1 MVTARA
7 EAHHWT
13 REEYEQL
20 VEAGAFDDWK
30 IELVE
35 GVLYDMTPQ
44 SARHSGAVQKVLR
57 ELQSIVSANGLLLRP
72 QMPLAVS
79 GESLP
84 EPDVAVVPD
93 DPEGDLYS
101 AAHPSRAM
109 LVVEVAEVADSSL
122 RYDREVKG
130 PSYSLGGVP
139 EYWIVNLLSS
149 QLEVYR
155 DPSGDRY
162 TNESVFT
169 TSDKISPLFAPGT
182 LISVSKLF
190 PKR

>member
-1 MVTARA
+1 MVTARV

-20 VEAGAFDDWK
+20 VEAGAFDEWK

-44 SARHSGAVQKVLR
+44 TSWHAGLATKISTVLKKIDPGNHLVREHS
-57 ELQSIVSANGLLLRP
+57 
-72 QMPLAVS
+72 PLSVGGDS
-79 GESLP
+79 VP

-93 DPEGDLYS
+93 DPKGDFYTSVHPTS
-101 AAHPSRAM
+101 AV
-109 LVVEVAEVADSSL
+109 LVVEIADSSL
-122 RYDREVKG
+122 RYDREVKARA
-130 PSYSLGGVP
+130 YSLGGVP

-155 DPSGDRY
+155 DPSGNRY
-162 TNESVFT
+162 TNASVLT
-169 TSDKISPLFAPGT
+169 ASDTISPLFAPEVS
-182 LISVSKLF
+182 ISVARLL
-190 PKR
+190 PKP